1 MGILVLSLIKNCKAI
16 EKTILSILH
25 IPRYCVRIATQYWLI
40 MTLARTG
47 TSELTKEE
55 WNELIAL
62 KEAINYC
69 PHTVTPEKM
78 ELFTE
83 LMVRSLEGKGDMPLK
98 KVS

>member
-1 MGILVLSLIKNCKAI
+1 
-16 EKTILSILH
+16 
-25 IPRYCVRIATQYWLI
+25 

-55 WNELIAL
+55 WNELVAL
-62 KEAINYC
+62 KEAINYD
-69 PHTVTPEKM
+69 PHTVTPDKM

-83 LMVRSLEGKGDMPLK
+83 LMVRSLEGKGDVPLK